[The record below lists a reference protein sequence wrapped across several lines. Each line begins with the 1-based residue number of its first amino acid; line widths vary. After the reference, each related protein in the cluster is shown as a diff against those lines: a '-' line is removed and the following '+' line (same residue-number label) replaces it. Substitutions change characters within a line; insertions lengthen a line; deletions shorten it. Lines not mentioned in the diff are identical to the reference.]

1 MTNCN
6 LCSHCLGRSLQEI
19 LCSQLGTCAEMYNQL
34 KTVTLICLLP
44 RSVSW
49 KRTPSAQTH
58 SWPSPKK
65 RLLDTEIFFP
75 DFFSFNFTEWL
86 YQMGSACDG
95 LTKWGMQVAT
105 AVHRAGEGRLS
116 VWSRHHRRVQQS
128 QQSLTDISAALVL
141 KWAQM

>member
-1 MTNCN
+1 MTNFN
-6 LCSHCLGRSLQEI
+6 LRLHCLGRSLQEI
-19 LCSQLGTCAEMYNQL
+19 LCSPLGTCTEMYDQL

-49 KRTPSAQTH
+49 KRTPSAQTQ

-75 DFFSFNFTEWL
+75 DLFSFNFTEWL
-86 YQMGSACDG
+86 YQMGSVYDG
-95 LTKWGMQVAT
+95 LTKWEMQVAT
-105 AVHRAGEGRLS
+105 AVHKAGEERLS
-116 VWSRHHRRVQQS
+116 VWSRHHWRVQQS

-141 KWAQM
+141 KWVQM